1 MIFNQQTSEGLT
13 AEILVRYWIAG
24 HPADFSRSFFCQGL
38 AWVAE
43 KEAIEK
49 KQKPPVSV
57 KTLYNMR
64 RGKGASEKTIREL
77 LLFVGATKMPQ
88 LTIQ

>member
-1 MIFNQQTSEGLT
+1 MILNKQNPKDFT
-13 AEILVRYWIAG
+13 AETLVRCWIDG
-24 HPADFSRSFFCQGL
+24 QSLDFSRSFFCQGL

-43 KEAIEK
+43 KAAAEK
-49 KQKPPVSV
+49 GERPPVSV